1 MKKKLLCIVLCLCI
15 LMSLLL
21 GACSVPEVTPSGSD
35 SSPAEPS
42 STYKDMLIGTNFDP
56 DDMTTWYSDTP
67 TFPTAEDIA
76 KIQPGMTLTEVVHIL
91 GLPKRDIGSGKFIL
105 EWELKAENNLVI
117 VFERESVD
125 TNLSLGDS
133 MKVGKIATDGSI
145 KGIYS

>member
-1 MKKKLLCIVLCLCI
+1 MKRSSLCVTLCICI
-15 LMSLLL
+15 LISMLL
-21 GACSVPEVTPSGSD
+21 GACASD
-35 SSPAEPS
+35 GPVDNQLSAEPS

-56 DDMTTWYSDTP
+56 DDITTWYSDTP

-91 GLPKRDIGSGKFIL
+91 GLPKRDIGSGKIIL

-133 MKVGKIATDGSI
+133 MKAGKIATDGSI